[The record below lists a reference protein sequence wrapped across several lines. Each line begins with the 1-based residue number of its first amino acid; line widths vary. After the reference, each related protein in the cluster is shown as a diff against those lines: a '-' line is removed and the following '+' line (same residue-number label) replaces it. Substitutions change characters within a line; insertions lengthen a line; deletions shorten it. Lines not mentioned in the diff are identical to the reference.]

1 MAELA
6 AEEEGQATTRP
17 ASRSMLEL
25 EESLLGS
32 RAENK
37 ADKTVCIKTFLGSTA
52 GKVVAQL
59 MLFMALFVGGY
70 FIGMNALQSK
80 IDDVQK
86 TVDTLNGLYVT
97 MNEAY
102 NRLSDNY
109 QALQEKQAKAE
120 KNFKDLND
128 QFEAVRKVVQ
138 TAKESLSQIAQTSAD
153 VTEMG
158 KAINATT
165 TGFLGD
171 VEAASQAMSRNT
183 SAFWDDVQEAVEN
196 IKKVNKSVIE
206 ELEKSSVSGLRNEI
220 GEVRA
225 WQAIRDLQIKVDA
238 WCNDKTAAETMYGGI
253 AGWDVSEVEDFS
265 WLFFNKASCNPD
277 ISKWNVGK
285 ATKMQG
291 TFCGATSFNADISEW
306 DTSKVT
312 DTLKMFWNA
321 ASFNADISKWDTSK
335 VTDMRYM
342 FQGATKFKTDISKW
356 DTSKV
361 ADMLKTFWS
370 AASFNADISEWD
382 TSKVTDM
389 RYMFDG
395 ATNFNQPG
403 ICSWDHSKVTVCDD
417 MFTGS
422 GMNCPSWK
430 CL

>member
-1 MAELA
+1 MAQLA

-25 EESLLGS
+25 EESLLDS

-37 ADKTVCIKTFLGSTA
+37 AEKTVCIKTFLGSTA

-86 TVDTLNGLYVT
+86 TVDTLNGQYVT

-102 NRLSDNY
+102 TRLSDNY
-109 QALQEKQAKAE
+109 QALQEKQARAE

-138 TAKESLSQIAQTSAD
+138 TANVSLSQIAQTSKD
-153 VTEMG
+153 VTKMG
-158 KAINATT
+158 KEINATT
-165 TGFLGD
+165 TGFLG
-171 VEAASQAMSRNT
+171 
-183 SAFWDDVQEAVEN
+183 DVQEAVEN

-225 WQAIRDLQIKVDA
+225 WQATSDLRIKVDA
-238 WCNDKTAAETMYGGI
+238 WCKDKTSAETIYGDI

-265 WLFFNKASCNPD
+265 WLFFKKASCKPD
-277 ISKWNVGK
+277 ISKWNVAK
-285 ATKMQG
+285 ATNMQG
-291 TFCGATSFNADISEW
+291 MFNGATSFNADISEW

-312 DTLKMFWNA
+312 NIYAIFDDAT
-321 ASFNADISKWDTSK
+321 SFNGDISKWDTSK
-335 VTDMRYM
+335 VTYM
-342 FQGATKFKTDISKW
+342 AMAFAYNTGFNGDISKW

-361 ADMLKTFWS
+361 TNMNGMFYEATK
-370 AASFNADISEWD
+370 FNQPSICSWNH
-382 TSKVTDM
+382 SKVTDCAN
-389 RYMFDG
+389 MFK
-395 ATNFNQPG
+395 
-403 ICSWDHSKVTVCDD
+403 S
-417 MFTGS
+417 S
-422 GMNCPSWK
+422 GMNCPSWN
-430 CL
+430 CPS